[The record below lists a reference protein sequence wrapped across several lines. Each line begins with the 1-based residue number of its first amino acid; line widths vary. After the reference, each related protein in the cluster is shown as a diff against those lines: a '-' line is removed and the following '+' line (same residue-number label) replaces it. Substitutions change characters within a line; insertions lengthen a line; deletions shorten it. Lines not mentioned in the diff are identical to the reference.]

1 MEQQLIVVKQLPE
14 IEEHLKLIQQE
25 IKEKVDA
32 ALAMVCTEET
42 VKEIKAIRAELNK
55 DFTGLESKRKEVKTA
70 ILSPYEQFEA
80 IYKACVT
87 DIFKPADAQLKAK
100 IDEVENALKEEKAAE
115 LIAYFLE
122 YCESKGVDF
131 VNFNQTGI
139 TVTLS
144 ASLKSLKEQAK
155 AFVDKVSDELALIDT
170 QENKS
175 EILVEYKNTL
185 NVAQAITTVS
195 NRMKAIAAEKE
206 RKEAI
211 RARQEAESEIVA
223 KVETVIEEEVLAPVI
238 VTAPIEDEK
247 LLTARFTVTT
257 TLQKLK
263 DLKKYLTEGE
273 INYEQF

>member
-115 LIAYFLE
+115 LLTYFLE

-144 ASLKSLKEQAK
+144 ASLKALKEQVK
-155 AFVDKVSDELALIDT
+155 TFIDKVSDELALIET
-170 QENKS
+170 QENKV

-195 NRMKAIAAEKE
+195 NRMKIIAAEKE
-206 RKEAI
+206 RQEAI
-211 RARQEAESEIVA
+211 RARQEAEAVK
-223 KVETVIEEEVLAPVI
+223 KVEAVIETVEQ
-238 VTAPIEDEK
+238 IEFLPAVQEK
-247 LLTARFTVTT
+247 KAEFVVSYSIKATP
-257 TLQKLK
+257 
-263 DLKKYLTEGE
+263 
-273 INYEQF
+273 EQFLRLERYMADNSIIYTTF